1 MADTTRVELG
11 ELNVA
16 EGEMVS
22 CRAGEVEVM
31 LCRVNGQLHAIE
43 DRCSHAESTLSDGF
57 LEGVYVTCPL
67 HFAQF
72 DVRTGRHLGPPA
84 FTGVRSFPVQQ
95 GAGGVVIELPAREPT
110 EPGPVAPPGGF
121 LTR

>member
-1 MADTTRVELG
+1 MAETRRVYLG
-11 ELNVA
+11 DVSVD
-16 EGEMVS
+16 EGEMVA
-22 CRAGEVEVM
+22 CRADEVDVL

-43 DRCSHAESTLSDGF
+43 DRCSHAESTLSEGF

-84 FTGVRSFPVQQ
+84 FTGVRCFKAHEHG
-95 GAGGVVIELPAREPT
+95 GAIVVDLPSAATT
-110 EPGPVAPPGGF
+110 EEGPVPPPGGF